1 MNASDNILERYKQEV
16 YIMLNESVIKVLK
29 NGMWDLATC
38 ADGEPN
44 VVPVAFKDVTEDGK
58 LVVGDVFLETTLK
71 NIQANG
77 GKIAISA
84 YDAQSLEGYQIKGT
98 AEYVT
103 EGEVV
108 DTFKAMVE
116 KMFNGAATAKGAL
129 VITVSKVI
137 ITTPGADN
145 KKEI

>member
-1 MNASDNILERYKQEV
+1 
-16 YIMLNESVIKVLK
+16 MLNESVIKLLK

-58 LVVGDVFLETTLK
+58 LVVGDVFLDTTLK
-71 NIQANG
+71 NIKAND
-77 GKIAISA
+77 GKIAISV
-84 YDAQSLEGYQIKGT
+84 YDAQSLEGYQIKGK
-98 AEYVT
+98 AEYIT
-103 EGEVV
+103 EGEIVN
-108 DTFKAMVE
+108 TFKTMVE

-129 VITVSKVI
+129 IISPEKVI
-137 ITTPGADN
+137 VTTPGADN

>member
-1 MNASDNILERYKQEV
+1 
-16 YIMLNESVIKVLK
+16 MLTESVIKLLK
-29 NGMWDLATC
+29 NEMWDLATC
-38 ADGEPN
+38 SDGEPN
-44 VVPVAFKDVTEDGK
+44 VVPVAFKDVTADGK

-71 NIQANG
+71 NLQANG

-84 YDAQSLEGYQIKGT
+84 YDAKSFEGYQIKGI

-108 DTFKAMVE
+108 TTFKNMVE

-129 VITVSKVI
+129 VITPEKVI
-137 ITTPGADN
+137 VTTPGADN
-145 KKEI
+145 KKEL

>member
-1 MNASDNILERYKQEV
+1 
-16 YIMLNESVIKVLK
+16 MLNESVIKILK

-58 LVVGDVFLETTLK
+58 LIVGDVFLETTLK

-84 YDAQSLEGYQIKGT
+84 YDAQSLEGYQVKGT

-137 ITTPGADN
+137 VTTPGADN